1 MKSKLFALFIIL
13 TIGSLV
19 LTACGGLGAPA
30 GGAAPT
36 DIPVVVSNTEVVA
49 EGRLVPN
56 DSTNLSFKTAGQVTE
71 ISIQE
76 GDSVEQGQVIARL
89 NNAEQLQTAIANAEA
104 ELLNA
109 QQARKDLFKNAEVG
123 TAAAS
128 QAVADARDAVR
139 EAERHLNNLEQGSR
153 DTTIDLAKSDVTI
166 LKDKLDDAWEN
177 YKPYQNKPED
187 DVKRATFLA
196 RYSQAKQL
204 YEDAVRKLNNLQGT
218 PSEIDTGIADANLSV
233 AQAKLLLAEQDYED
247 LKAGPDPDQLA
258 SADARIKAAETG
270 LTAAQAALKNIELES
285 PFSGKVVDLK
295 VKVGEQ
301 VAPGQVAAVLADFSQ
316 WIVET
321 DDLTE
326 IEIPEVREGQSV
338 KIVPDALP
346 DLELGGTVERIKD
359 VFEEKR
365 GDITYTV
372 RIKLNQSDERL
383 RWGMTVAVT
392 FQK

>member
-1 MKSKLFALFIIL
+1 MKPKLFALLIIF
-13 TIGSLV
+13 TIGSLIM
-19 LTACGGLGAPA
+19 TACGALGGGG

-36 DIPVVVSNTEVVA
+36 AIPTVVSSTEVVA
-49 EGRLVPN
+49 EGRVVPN
-56 DSTNLSFKTAGQVTE
+56 ESANLSFNGGGQVTE
-71 ISIQE
+71 LLITE
-76 GDSVEQGQVIARL
+76 GDAVEAGQVIARL
-89 NNAEQLQTAIANAEA
+89 GNAEQLQTAVANAEA

-109 QQARKDLFKNAEVG
+109 QQARKDLLKNAEVD
-123 TAAAS
+123 TAAAA

-139 EAERHLNNLEQGSR
+139 EAERRLTNLKTNSR
-153 DTTIDLAKSDVTI
+153 DTTIDLAKANVVL
-166 LKDKLDDAWEN
+166 LKDKLDTAWED
-177 YKPYQNKPED
+177 YQPYQNKPVN
-187 DVKRATFLA
+187 DVTRATFLA

-204 YEDAVRKLNNLQGT
+204 YEDAVRKLNNLTGT
-218 PSEIDTGIADANLSV
+218 PSQIDVGIADANLSV
-233 AQAKLLLAEQDYED
+233 AQAKLLLAQQTFED
-247 LKAGPDPDQLA
+247 KKAGPDPDQLA

-270 LTAAQAALKNIELES
+270 LTAAKAALDDIVLKS
-285 PFSGKVVDLK
+285 PFAGKVVDLK

-301 VAPGQVAAVLADFSQ
+301 VAPGQVVAILADFSQ

-326 IEIPEVREGQSV
+326 IEIPEVRVGQSV

-346 DLELGGTVERIKD
+346 DLELGGTVDRIKD

-372 RIKLNQSDERL
+372 RIKLNQMDDRL

>member
-13 TIGSLV
+13 TIGSLL
-19 LTACGGLGAPA
+19 LTACGAIGGGGGA
-30 GGAAPT
+30 AAPT

-56 DSTNLSFKTAGQVTE
+56 ESANLSFKAGGQVTE

-76 GDSVEQGQVIARL
+76 GDTVEQGQVIARL
-89 NNAEQLQTAIANAEA
+89 DNAEQLQTAIANAEA

-109 QQARKDLFKNAEVG
+109 QQARKDLFKTAEVD
-123 TAAAS
+123 TAAAA

-139 EAERHLNNLEQGSR
+139 EAERRLTNLNTGSR

-166 LKDKLDDAWEN
+166 LKDQLDNAWED
-177 YKPYQNKPED
+177 YKPYQNKPEN

-204 YEDAVRKLNNLQGT
+204 YEDAVRKLNNLQGS
-218 PSEIDTGIADANLSV
+218 PSEIDMGIADANLSV

-270 LTAAQAALKNIELES
+270 LTAANAALKNIELES

-301 VAPGQVAAVLADFSQ
+301 VAPGQVVAVLADFSQ

-326 IEIPEVREGQSV
+326 IEIPEVRAGQSV